1 VAGLTGCAL
10 HAVPDAAIE
19 NDAAADAGAEGVHE
33 ERIDGVGAASAEE
46 AFTVGGERGVV
57 SDVDRAIETALELE
71 SEVKSVEA
79 GKVRRMVQDA
89 DGELDGTGTADAD
102 TEEFA
107 GMFFDD
113 LANGGGHVVE
123 DGVRACAEA
132 RGEADGVEALACGSD
147 GGDAEVCA
155 SEVHANAEGIHDERK
170 AYDTL
175 RGSGSLQAEQAMLGC
190 WKPDGPTELLQ
201 KDAWTESGL

>member
-1 VAGLTGCAL
+1 
-10 HAVPDAAIE
+10 
-19 NDAAADAGAEGVHE
+19 
-33 ERIDGVGAASAEE
+33 
-46 AFTVGGERGVV
+46 
-57 SDVDRAIETALELE
+57 
-71 SEVKSVEA
+71 
-79 GKVRRMVQDA
+79 
-89 DGELDGTGTADAD
+89 
-102 TEEFA
+102 
-107 GMFFDD
+107 MFFDD

-201 KDAWTESGL
+201 KDAWTESGLEFLKTVRESTFVMNTESNRMDNWVAGGVYFLLWGEPGRRWFWGWVLGLRNLRRLARGVGKGSLGGNS